1 MTNAVRA
8 LSVPRSRRPSLPR
21 KLKAGV
27 SGSSSARGMT
37 IIGGDRYDRE
47 KERAARERE
56 ALTAKWARIEEEREA
71 EEATLSR
78 LAQQAGEPGAVLY
91 EGGVR
96 V

>member
-1 MTNAVRA
+1 
-8 LSVPRSRRPSLPR
+8 
-21 KLKAGV
+21 
-27 SGSSSARGMT
+27 MT